1 MLLLTVPRRALATR
15 YSFAADRWLQGI
27 ACHALLWTQRE
38 TTIIARMPRIRGGLL
53 LLALVVAGG
62 VGGVRSAAAN
72 VASVLLLRVVDSL
85 SRAPVANAEVT
96 AEGRRGLTE
105 AKGEVRIQWPA
116 SGSVSVRVRQL
127 GFRYVQRT
135 LTRDPASTSAEDTV
149 VVAMARAAFALPQVA
164 TVDRARCREERDAG
178 RRARS
183 EAAMELLR
191 FGAEQYG
198 TFRRRY
204 PFRLTLERRTQSG
217 EPGRFGARVEKST
230 EETTSA
236 EWGDRYFPGRVIQR
250 TGASS
255 WFVPLLFVTALADSA
270 FWDRHCFTA
279 RGVESHE
286 GHRVIRLDFVPALGI
301 GDAEWEGAAWI
312 DSAANV
318 LRRVEFRLTK
328 LNGSDG
334 PRRFEGYTVFTTP
347 SPYIARPDSTVA
359 WWSTYSS
366 GPSGPYGGPRSSSA
380 TQALTIRDVVYEREE
395 PPEER

>member
-1 MLLLTVPRRALATR
+1 MIAPVRRL
-15 YSFAADRWLQGI
+15 
-27 ACHALLWTQRE
+27 
-38 TTIIARMPRIRGGLL
+38 RGGVF
-53 LLALVVAGG
+53 LLALVAAGSVAAEQ
-62 VGGVRSAAAN
+62 SAAAS

-96 AEGRRGLTE
+96 AEGRRGLTD

-116 SGSVSVRVRQL
+116 SGSVSVRIRQL

-135 LTRDPASTSAEDTV
+135 FTRDPASRSAEDTV
-149 VVAMARAAFALPQVA
+149 VVAMVRAAFALPQVA
-164 TVDRARCREERDAG
+164 TVARARCREERDAG

-198 TFRRRY
+198 TFRQRY

-270 FWDRHCFTA
+270 FWDRHCFVA

-301 GDAEWEGAAWI
+301 RDAEWEGAAWI

-318 LRRVEFRLTK
+318 LRRVEFRLTN
-328 LNGSDG
+328 LDDHDG
-334 PRRFEGYTVFTTP
+334 PRRFEGYTVFTMP
-347 SPYIARPDSTVA
+347 SPYIARPDSTLA
-359 WWSTYSS
+359 WWSTYSA
-366 GPSGPYGGPRSSSA
+366 GPSGPYGGPQSASA
-380 TQALTIRDVVYEREE
+380 TQALTIRDVVYERGE
-395 PPEER
+395 PPERR